1 MQQQMRE
8 NQIQTNDDKYITL
21 CFIPASKKITTIV
34 AKYGTK
40 VKDTLKQY
48 NEKIFGFQNDKIIFM
63 FNSRKIDK
71 NENQA
76 VEKFFGYFEKPTI
89 TVYEVQNVLGKFQFI

>member
-1 MQQQMRE
+1 M
-8 NQIQTNDDKYITL
+8 
-21 CFIPASKKITTIV
+21 FKITTIV

-48 NEKIFGFQNDKIIFM
+48 NEKIFGFQNDKIIFL
-63 FNSRKIDK
+63 FNDKKINK

-76 VEKFFGYFEKPTI
+76 VEKFFGYNNNATTI
-89 TVYEVQNVLGKFQFI
+89 TVIEVQNVLGKFQFI

>member
-8 NQIQTNDDKYITL
+8 NQIQTNDDKYISL
-21 CFIPASKKITTIV
+21 LFVPSLEKSTTIV
-34 AKYGTK
+34 AKYGIK

-76 VEKFFGYFEKPTI
+76 VEKFFGYNTQATI
-89 TVYEVQNVLGKFQFI
+89 TVYEVRDMLGCV